1 MNFVPYP
8 HTQTPLSHC
17 FFLQEKVVA
26 SVSTDSKQRE
36 VGYWGKQIFELSNH
50 LGNVLATITDKKLQ
64 VSTNNSST
72 SYFEA
77 EVQSVQDYYAFGM
90 QMPGRKSSGE
100 YRYSFNGKERDDEI
114 KGSGNSLDFGARIYD
129 PRLGR
134 FLSTDP
140 LQKKYP
146 DLSPYHF
153 SGNNPIL
160 FVDYDGK
167 DFGVKIDHDAKTI
180 VIVANVYTTSKTAY
194 DQALKS
200 ANAWNAKSATVDGY
214 AVTFQVKVMEAS
226 KSPMSREDIIKA
238 NPSLVNK
245 RGKVNEGKLATIQN
259 KNADNAAWAD
269 AIADD
274 IGNVYAGNK
283 GYNSKSVSG
292 ETYVG
297 GVTANGKHIS
307 MNTHDESGDM
317 GGYPDLVTH
326 EEGHLFGLDD
336 EGGPYFSGDGI
347 MKYKGTSLNPI
358 SDNDVKDI
366 LKFAKDALGGKT
378 KETDAKVKLIEQKG
392 KSDGSNPVGV
402 KSE

>member
-1 MNFVPYP
+1 MGCLKLSYYP
-8 HTQTPLSHC
+8 TTELKIISSK
-17 FFLQEKVVA
+17 KVL
-26 SVSTDSKQRE
+26 TFIKIE
-36 VGYWGKQIFELSNH
+36 
-50 LGNVLATITDKKLQ
+50 
-64 VSTNNSST
+64 NNSRRN
-72 SYFEA
+72 YLYGF
-77 EVQSVQDYYAFGM
+77 Q
-90 QMPGRKSSGE
+90 
-100 YRYSFNGKERDDEI
+100 GKEGDNEV
-114 KGSGNSLDFGARIYD
+114 KGQGNSYDFGARIYD

-180 VIVANVYTTSKTAY
+180 VIVANIYTTSKTAY

-200 ANAWNAKSATVDGY
+200 AGAWNAKSATVDGY
-214 AVTFQVKVMEAS
+214 TVTFQVKVMEAS
-226 KSPMSREDIIKA
+226 KSPMTDEEIIKA

-245 RGKVNEGKLATIQN
+245 RGKVNNEKLQSYKN
-259 KNADNAAWAD
+259 KLVNNAAWAD
-269 AIADD
+269 ASADD
-274 IGNVYAGNK
+274 IGNVYAGTQ
-283 GYNSKSVSG
+283 GHNSKNVSG
-292 ETYVG
+292 ESYVG
-297 GVTANGKHIS
+297 GVTENGKHIS

-317 GGYPDLVTH
+317 GAYPDLVTH

-336 EGGPYFSGDGI
+336 EGGTYFSGDGI

-366 LKFAKDALGGKT
+366 LKFTKDALGGKT
-378 KETDAKVKLIEQKG
+378 KDTDPKVKLLEQKG
-392 KSDGSNPVGV
+392 KSDGSNPIGV